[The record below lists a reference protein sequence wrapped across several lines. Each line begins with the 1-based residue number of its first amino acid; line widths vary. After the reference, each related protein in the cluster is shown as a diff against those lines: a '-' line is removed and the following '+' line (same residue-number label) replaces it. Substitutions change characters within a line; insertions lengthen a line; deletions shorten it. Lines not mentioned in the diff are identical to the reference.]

1 MPWQLSADGH
11 ESGRRRLSLPDGF
24 EQIDDDEVT
33 NPTTIPF
40 CLPRFVLLL
49 KINDLHNPSAL

>member
-1 MPWQLSADGH
+1 MPWQLSADGY

-24 EQIDDDEVT
+24 NQLDDDEVT

-40 CLPRFVLLL
+40 CLP
-49 KINDLHNPSAL
+49 